1 MKHNYIT
8 EVLFSDIN
16 PRHPDTLSHLGKVF
30 TIVMVEIRLLN
41 FSSCRIGDLSSVV
54 LVAQI

>member
-16 PRHPDTLSHLGKVF
+16 PQHPDTLSHFGKVF

-41 FSSCRIGDLSSVV
+41 LYSCRIGDLSSV
-54 LVAQI
+54 LLLAQI